1 MAFNSRCDKSVGQS
15 PTNSYN
21 FDEAVA
27 LKEGF
32 VLYPFRYQDVVILH
46 PGTSMS
52 VSKASDA
59 CPNDV
64 HGLPVGGCD
73 VRNSSNS
80 FALRWWVFSSE
91 VAKLK
96 WFCFDLALKLALYT
110 YIKKKKAKKQSQY
123 SVCYLQGQVKMASV
137 IGQC

>member
-1 MAFNSRCDKSVGQS
+1 MFPN
-15 PTNSYN
+15 
-21 FDEAVA
+21 
-27 LKEGF
+27 
-32 VLYPFRYQDVVILH
+32 
-46 PGTSMS
+46 
-52 VSKASDA
+52 ASDA
-59 CPNDV
+59 CPNDI

-80 FALRWWVFSSE
+80 FALRWRVFSSE

-110 YIKKKKAKKQSQY
+110 KKIKIKIKIKPKKQSQY

-137 IGQC
+137 TGQC